1 MAGLTGVILVTGSAS
16 ADSKTSWQSV
26 TSVIGDSP
34 IKLVDFKDEVNKLKK
49 RFHKDNDKS
58 SDNGNPA
65 ASVSVDEQ
73 TRSTTAQANCRPDI
87 DVAIEVTRGKCEQP
101 YKSSDFA
108 TRFINRTSKHAW
120 VQIEFEAHSGGTG
133 PLQTRTQ
140 MFEYRANLKE
150 TSYLCAMKARITKC
164 TFD

>member
-1 MAGLTGVILVTGSAS
+1 MVGLAGVFFLSGSAS
-16 ADSKTSWQSV
+16 ADSKTSLQSA
-26 TSVIGDSP
+26 TSLIGDSP

-49 RFHKDNDKS
+49 RFHKDNDRS
-58 SDNGNPA
+58 PDSGNPA
-65 ASVSVDEQ
+65 AEGPLDEQ
-73 TRSTTAQANCRPDI
+73 TRSTTAQASCRPDI

-133 PLQTRTQ
+133 TLLTRTQ
-140 MFEYRANLKE
+140 MFDYRANLKE